1 MFLERGYV
9 LTFKSADDASLS
21 LTKYGEYL
29 YEHLILFA
37 PSVDEFGGSLSVDA
51 ITEFIDGGGEYCFI
65 SLFDISFTLL
75 LQLTHFFLLP
85 FVFR

>member
-1 MFLERGYV
+1 MSYFLFAERGYV

-51 ITEFIDGGGEYCFI
+51 ITEFVDGGGKYGSYSSFKIKLYFFCFFKL
-65 SLFDISFTLL
+65 LF
-75 LQLTHFFLLP
+75 
-85 FVFR
+85 